1 MSKATQIS
9 SINEEKTNVQINIIA
24 PNEVYLDTIYID
36 LVIKSE
42 ALIEKAKLRVM
53 AKGAEPSQIEEDV
66 TIDFSLVKSFEL
78 NPMAGV
84 KEVEIT
90 AIVLDEKGSVLES
103 GEKVIRIRNPIPGT
117 EEVTVTARYAKS
129 YLLDTGKVLAL
140 RAMEVSSFRDFYKAV
155 PILRRL
161 GCSVVVRTVM
171 DKLQLE
177 TTNLSVNEAI
187 KILMVINL
195 FERVATEF
203 KMIEHKITIYVPED
217 KMSNVD
223 VIRELP
229 DNYRVTVLVKQ

>member
-42 ALIEKAKLRVM
+42 TLIEKAKLRVM
-53 AKGAEPSQIEEDV
+53 AKGAEPVQIEEDV
-66 TIDFSLVKSFEL
+66 TIDFSIVKSFEL
-78 NPMAGV
+78 NPVAGV

-90 AIVLDEKGSVLES
+90 AIVLDEKGSVLGS

-117 EEVTVTARYAKS
+117 EEVTITARYAKT
-129 YLLDTGKVLAL
+129 YLDTGKVLAL

-155 PILRRL
+155 PILREL